1 MKTKTD
7 KVFTFEGKDGVSRP
21 VDGLVG
27 PLPCPF
33 CGSENLQVCDHG
45 IECRNCGVW
54 MGDGTQCRT
63 IGKTVLDAWNHRAN
77 APLERWRARKD

>member
-1 MKTKTD
+1 MTTRKRAK
-7 KVFTFEGKDGVSRP
+7 SRP
-21 VDGLVG
+21 VDGRVG

-33 CGSENLQVCDHG
+33 CGSDNLRVCDHG

-54 MGDGTQCRT
+54 MGDGTQCRN

-77 APLERWRARKD
+77 ATLHGSSEAKRKEIP